1 MRSRDVATTVTQQRA
16 GEHAVK
22 DVRQDILG
30 ILKERG
36 QATVTDLAEALGRP
50 AVSVRHHLDILREQ
64 GMIRRDGVQ
73 QRASRGRPR
82 HIYVLTESAN
92 LVFPNRYEGLAR
104 ELLREMKHNLA
115 PELVEA
121 FFDRL
126 AAETAGSLSMD
137 PQKPIEER
145 LAMAT
150 RFLSDKG
157 YLAGWEQQNGSGY
170 LLHVFN
176 CPYKGLQPEHSELC
190 NMDLALISRVLQ
202 MNARRVE
209 HAVAGDHR
217 CTYLIE

>member
-1 MRSRDVATTVTQQRA
+1 MDTRVIQQNT
-16 GEHAVK
+16 GKYAVK
-22 DVRQDILG
+22 DVRLEMLG
-30 ILKERG
+30 IFKERG
-36 QATVTDLAEALGRP
+36 QATVADLAEAMGRP
-50 AVSVRHHLDILREQ
+50 AVSVRHHLDILRKQ

-73 QRASRGRPR
+73 QSASRGRPR
-82 HIYVLTESAN
+82 HTYVLTESASSA
-92 LVFPNRYEGLAR
+92 FPNRYEGLAR
-104 ELLREMKHNLA
+104 ELLREMKHNLS
-115 PELVEA
+115 PQQVEA

-126 AAETAGSLSMD
+126 AAETAGSLAID

-150 RFLSDKG
+150 RFLSDQG

-176 CPYKGLQPEHSELC
+176 CPYEGLQSEHSELC

-202 MNARRVE
+202 MKVRRVE